1 MCFSLALPLLLVT
14 ACIHGKLPAR
24 EFYRLHLPEP
34 TDSIAAAT
42 IDHEASSST
51 LPAGSVAILP
61 YVAPGLYGDGNIV
74 YRIED
79 ASYGSYPNREWAVPI
94 PTMLGMLTEDIF
106 RAHPFTRDP
115 AVFDPPSPHAYPFVW
130 RGYVRELEE
139 VDRGKQV
146 FAVVRLDARV
156 IRARD
161 DSVLWNGSARLERLV
176 PEATMPA
183 IVAMLSQLSVEVITQ
198 LQESARA
205 SIFGQ
210 AASAGLP
217 AIRTPPSRP

>member
-1 MCFSLALPLLLVT
+1 MKAPLSSRGAQLPLSSRGAKRRGICFSLALSLLLVT
-14 ACIHGKLPAR
+14 GCIHGKLPAR

-42 IDHEASSST
+42 IDHEGSSSA

-61 YVAPGLYGDGNIV
+61 YIAPGLYGDGNIV
-74 YRIED
+74 YRIDD

-106 RAHPFTRDP
+106 RARPFTRDP
-115 AVFDPPSPHAYPFVW
+115 AVFDPPSPHAYAYVW

-161 DSVLWNGSARLERLV
+161 D
-176 PEATMPA
+176 
-183 IVAMLSQLSVEVITQ
+183 
-198 LQESARA
+198 
-205 SIFGQ
+205 
-210 AASAGLP
+210 
-217 AIRTPPSRP
+217 